1 MGLSFTP
8 EMEIALPEYLMG
20 TARFKNI
27 NKLITFN
34 SAWKKEAYDNLKSLL
49 RKMEEIDASDIDIG
63 GSLLDVKIWYRVYG
77 RKYPDPEAKRYSND
91 EVTAILLSILSDD
104 QKIILFDK
112 KNIDFSLGIS
122 FGENEE
128 ANRFRGDIYYD
139 NDVLVGNFRRVNREL
154 FPIEKLNIPDPI
166 LKKLNLR
173 HEKSGLIL
181 VTGITGSGK
190 STTLDSIINLN
201 NKENEGHIVIISDP
215 LEFIHKSNKCIIRHR
230 EVGGD
235 VLSFREGTIQA
246 LRQDPDIIIVGEMR
260 DAPTIATVL
269 EATDSGHKVF
279 TTLHTSSAVESIH
292 RIIAEFLPEEQERI
306 RLRLADTLSVVI
318 SQKLVPDRDG
328 KLTLAKEILSVT
340 DSVKAAIRNKNIGE
354 IYQMITEGKKY
365 GMVTMEQDLYNL
377 YSKKI
382 ISRENAL
389 DYSNNRKRIEQLFS
403 YQEIIV

>member
-8 EMEIALPEYLMG
+8 EMEIALPEYLIG
-20 TARFKNI
+20 TERLKNI

-34 SAWKKEAYDNLKSLL
+34 SAWKREAYEHLKKLL
-49 RKMEEIDASDIDIG
+49 TKMEEIDASDIDIG
-63 GSLLDVKIWYRVYG
+63 GSTLDGKIWYRVQG
-77 RKYPDPEAKRYSND
+77 RKFPDSKAKRYSSD
-91 EVTAILLSILSDD
+91 EVVAILLSILSDD
-104 QKIILFDK
+104 QKLILFER
-112 KNIDFSLGIS
+112 KNVDFSLGVNL
-122 FGENEE
+122 GGNEVLY
-128 ANRFRGDIYYD
+128 RFRGDIYYE
-139 NDVLVGNFRRVNREL
+139 NNVLVANFRRVNRNL
-154 FPIEKLNIPDPI
+154 YPLEKLNIPNLV
-166 LKKLNLR
+166 LKRLNLR

-190 STTLDSIINLN
+190 STTLDSIINMN
-201 NKENEGHIVIISDP
+201 NNENEAHIVIISNP
-215 LEFIHKSNKCIIRHR
+215 IEFIHKSIKCIIRHR

-235 VLSFREGTIQA
+235 VLSFRDGVIQA
-246 LRQDPDIIIVGEMR
+246 LRQDPDIIVVAEMR

-292 RIIAEFLPEEQERI
+292 RIIAEFPPNEQERI

-318 SQKLVPDRDG
+318 SQKLVPDREN

-365 GMVTMEQDLYNL
+365 GMVTMEQDLFNL
-377 YSKKI
+377 YSKNI
-382 ISRENAL
+382 IDREIAL
-389 DYSNNRKRIEQLFS
+389 DYSNSRRRMEQLLS
-403 YQEIIV
+403 YQTVNV